1 MHRHHPLM
9 VTLAGLTSRALA
21 HILIRVYRHLLH
33 PQGKHSPLGGRAGIF
48 LWSQLIHL
56 SQNGSK

>member
-1 MHRHHPLM
+1 MLLRHHILM

-21 HILIRVYRHLLH
+21 QILSRVYRHLLR

-48 LWSQLIHL
+48 FVA
-56 SQNGSK
+56 N